1 VAMPVRRVE
10 APAPRRRP
18 PGTVRHPTPTRGAPR
33 SGEPAETRET
43 RPDLR
48 VVPRRR
54 AAVSAALLLLVVVV
68 ALMLA
73 AVVLH
78 TRLTERQ
85 LEMERREQEVTE
97 AHERFDVLRA
107 QRAELRAPTRLAL
120 ASTEKGMIVA
130 ANTEFVD
137 ADGRTVAK
145 IIAAAGTIDELT
157 DAVDP
162 VDPLDQIRR
171 VKAAAEVSE

>member
-18 PGTVRHPTPTRGAPR
+18 PGTSRQPTPTRGAPR
-33 SGEPAETRET
+33 SGERAAAPDT
-43 RPDLR
+43 RPELR

-54 AAVSAALLLLVVVV
+54 AAVNAALLFLVVVV

-85 LEMERREQEVTE
+85 LEIDRREQEVIE
-97 AHERFDVLRA
+97 ARERFDVLRA

-120 ASTEKGMIVA
+120 ASTEQGMIVA

-137 ADGRTVAK
+137 ADGPTLAK
-145 IIAAAGTIDELT
+145 VIAAAGTIDDLT

-162 VDPLDQIRR
+162 ADPLDQIRR
-171 VKAAAEVSE
+171 VKAATEVNE

>member
-1 VAMPVRRVE
+1 VALPVRRVE
-10 APAPRRRP
+10 APAPRRRS
-18 PGTVRHPTPTRGAPR
+18 PGTSRHPTPTLGTPR
-33 SGEPAETRET
+33 SGDPATPET

-54 AAVSAALLLLVVVV
+54 AAVNAAFLLLVVVV

-85 LEMERREQEVTE
+85 LEIDRREQEVTE
-97 AHERFDVLRA
+97 ARERFDVLRA

-120 ASTEKGMIVA
+120 ASTEQGMIVA
-130 ANTEFVD
+130 SNTEFVD
-137 ADGRTVAK
+137 ADGRTLAK

-162 VDPLDQIRR
+162 ADPLDQIRR
-171 VKAAAEVSE
+171 VKAATEVSE

>member
-1 VAMPVRRVE
+1 MAMPVRRVE

-18 PGTVRHPTPTRGAPR
+18 PASGTA
-33 SGEPAETRET
+33 AAT

-54 AAVSAALLLLVVVV
+54 AAVNAALLLLVVVV

-85 LEMERREQEVTE
+85 LEIDRREQEVID
-97 AHERFDVLRA
+97 ARERFDVLRA

-120 ASTEKGMIVA
+120 ASTEQGMIVA

-137 ADGRTVAK
+137 ADGRTLAR

-162 VDPLDQIRR
+162 ADPLDQIRR
-171 VKAAAEVSE
+171 VKAATEVSE

>member
-1 VAMPVRRVE
+1 MAMPVRRVE

-18 PGTVRHPTPTRGAPR
+18 PATAP
-33 SGEPAETRET
+33 ET
-43 RPDLR
+43 RPELR

-54 AAVSAALLLLVVVV
+54 AAVNAALLLLVVVV

-85 LEMERREQEVTE
+85 LEIDRREQEVVE
-97 AHERFDVLRA
+97 ARERFDVLRA

-120 ASTEKGMIVA
+120 ASTEEGMIVA
-130 ANTEFVD
+130 ANTQFVD
-137 ADGRTVAK
+137 ADGRVLAR

-162 VDPLDQIRR
+162 ADPLDQIRR
-171 VKAAAEVSE
+171 VKAATEVGE

>member
-1 VAMPVRRVE
+1 MAMPVRRVD
-10 APAPRRRP
+10 APSPRRRP
-18 PGTVRHPTPTRGAPR
+18 STSPSPGRGSSRPVPTP
-33 SGEPAETRET
+33 T

-54 AAVSAALLLLVVVV
+54 AAANAALVLVVVVV

-85 LEMERREQEVTE
+85 LQIDRLEEEVTE
-97 AHERFDVLRA
+97 ARERFDVLRR

-120 ASTEKGMIVA
+120 ASTEMGMIVA
-130 ANTEFVD
+130 PNTEFV
-137 ADGRTVAK
+137 ATNGRALAE
-145 IIAAAGTIDELT
+145 IIAAAGTIDVVTGADDE
-157 DAVDP
+157 A
-162 VDPLDQIRR
+162 DPLDQIRR
-171 VKAAAEVSE
+171 VKAATEVGP